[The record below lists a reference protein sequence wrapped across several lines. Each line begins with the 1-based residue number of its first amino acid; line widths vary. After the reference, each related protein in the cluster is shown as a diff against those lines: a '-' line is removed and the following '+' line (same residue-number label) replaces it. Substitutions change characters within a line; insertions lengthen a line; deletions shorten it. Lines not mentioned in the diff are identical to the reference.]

1 MELFVWVLICIIA
14 FFVLLMGVKEIFKK
28 KFCVLCVAVSLTW
41 FLLLIL
47 YWKGLF
53 TNKLIIAL
61 LMGSSVLGIFY
72 LVEKKVKESWELFR
86 LPFYLT
92 LVSLVYFVLE
102 GLESLG
108 KVALVLVSL
117 WVVFGFLFVYKNNNQ
132 IGSFVKK
139 LIECCKNW

>member
-1 MELFVWVLICIIA
+1 MESFVWVLISILV
-14 FFVLLMGVKEIFKK
+14 FFALLMGVKELSKK
-28 KFCVLCVAVSLTW
+28 KFCVLCGAVSLTW
-41 FLLLIL
+41 FSLLVL
-47 YWKGLF
+47 YWLGIFLD
-53 TNKLIIAL
+53 KLIIAL
-61 LMGSSVLGIFY
+61 LMGSSVLGVFY
-72 LVEKKVKESWELFR
+72 LAEKKVKESWKLFG

-92 LVSLVYFVLE
+92 LVYLAYLVLE

-108 KVALVLVSL
+108 KAALVLVSL

>member
-14 FFVLLMGVKEIFKK
+14 FFVLLMGVKEISKK
-28 KFCVLCVAVSLTW
+28 KFCVLCGAVFLTW

-92 LVSLVYFVLE
+92 LVSLAYFVLE

-108 KVALVLVSL
+108 KAALVLVPL
-117 WVVFGFLFVYKNNNQ
+117 WVIFGFLFVYKNNNKTS
-132 IGSFVKK
+132 SFVKK